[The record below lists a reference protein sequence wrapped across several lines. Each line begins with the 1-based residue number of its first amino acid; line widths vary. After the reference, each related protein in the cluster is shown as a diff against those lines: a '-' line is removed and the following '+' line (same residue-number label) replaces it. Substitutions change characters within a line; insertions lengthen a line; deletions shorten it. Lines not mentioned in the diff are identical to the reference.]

1 MAECL
6 NFSNALSEL
15 RQPFHCNIRITN
27 KCNFSCLHCYQTPCG
42 HLADKNEL
50 NLHQW
55 RQVLD
60 ILKDK
65 KVFSL
70 TFTGGEIFTKKE
82 FLKIYEYAYDNLFK
96 IRLLT
101 NLSLLDDE
109 IINLLSRKK
118 PISISTTLY
127 GFSEQTYLI
136 FTKNNMF
143 VRVINNIEKLKNAG
157 IKIKVK
163 IIANIKK

>member
-1 MAECL
+1 MHSVNSVSL
-6 NFSNALSEL
+6 FIVIFEL
-15 RQPFHCNIRITN
+15 LINVI
-27 KCNFSCLHCYQTPCG
+27 FSCLHCYQTPCG

-127 GFSEQTYLI
+127 GFPNKHI
-136 FTKNNMF
+136 
-143 VRVINNIEKLKNAG
+143 
-157 IKIKVK
+157 
-163 IIANIKK
+163 